1 MSDDIASP
9 ADDLS
14 LRFKSFSLTNEESKE
29 LTILGEDIKLSE
41 AECRLSIIGKVV
53 TTKTVNLNGLKNTM
67 APLWGNPSCFKVV
80 EVGDNL
86 FQFVFG
92 KEDEIFRVLAGKPWF
107 FNNSFLILSR
117 WSPEMKL
124 QQLVFQHSP
133 IWVKIWGLPLQFYSD
148 EVGTK
153 IGNSMGEFLDISM
166 PGSGCREGRLMKILV
181 NINITT
187 PIRRGMKLKL
197 DDGDPFWV
205 EFRYEKLPTFCC
217 YCGYLGHEQRSC
229 MRQAKDME
237 NGKFVVETQYGN
249 WLRVS
254 PSK

>member
-41 AECRLSIIGKVV
+41 AECRLSLIGKVV
-53 TTKTVNLNGLKNTM
+53 TTKAVNLNGLKNTM

-133 IWVKIWGLPLQFYSD
+133 IWVQIWGLPLQFYSH
-148 EVGTK
+148 EVGT
-153 IGNSMGEFLDISM
+153 
-166 PGSGCREGRLMKILV
+166 
-181 NINITT
+181 
-187 PIRRGMKLKL
+187 
-197 DDGDPFWV
+197 
-205 EFRYEKLPTFCC
+205 
-217 YCGYLGHEQRSC
+217 
-229 MRQAKDME
+229 
-237 NGKFVVETQYGN
+237 
-249 WLRVS
+249 
-254 PSK
+254 